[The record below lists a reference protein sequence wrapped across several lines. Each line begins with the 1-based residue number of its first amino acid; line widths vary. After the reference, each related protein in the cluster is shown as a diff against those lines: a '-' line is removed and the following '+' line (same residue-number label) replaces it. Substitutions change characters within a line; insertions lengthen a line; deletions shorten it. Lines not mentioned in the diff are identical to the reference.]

1 MSIMEIIEET
11 DVTSDSDQE
20 DETMKDQA
28 WNQLRLMS
36 EN

>member
-1 MSIMEIIEET
+1 MSIMEIIEKT
-11 DVTSDSDQE
+11 DVTSDSNQE